1 MKADNVENLA
11 QENSPELDGLRI
23 TEIFYSL
30 QGETSNVGVPTIFIR
45 LTGCPLR
52 CVYCDTEYAFHGG
65 ERYTIDSIIQE
76 ISRYDSEHITITGGE
91 PLAQKACLSLIDRL
105 CDDGYKISLETS
117 GALDIENVHKDVKI
131 IMDIKTP
138 SSNEA
143 TKNLFDNI
151 KKLKSTD
158 EIKFVISDHNDY
170 EWSKSIISQYNLTS
184 VCLLLFSPE
193 HTNLEPKQLAEWILK
208 DRLKVRMQIQMH
220 KYIWGLE
227 PGH

>member
-30 QGETSNVGVPTIFIR
+30 QGETSNVGIPTIFIR

-117 GALDIENVHKDVKI
+117 GALDIENVHNG
-131 IMDIKTP
+131 T
-138 SSNEA
+138 
-143 TKNLFDNI
+143 F
-151 KKLKSTD
+151 
-158 EIKFVISDHNDY
+158 KF
-170 EWSKSIISQYNLTS
+170 KAK
-184 VCLLLFSPE
+184 CLV
-193 HTNLEPKQLAEWILK
+193 A
-208 DRLKVRMQIQMH
+208 
-220 KYIWGLE
+220 
-227 PGH
+227 